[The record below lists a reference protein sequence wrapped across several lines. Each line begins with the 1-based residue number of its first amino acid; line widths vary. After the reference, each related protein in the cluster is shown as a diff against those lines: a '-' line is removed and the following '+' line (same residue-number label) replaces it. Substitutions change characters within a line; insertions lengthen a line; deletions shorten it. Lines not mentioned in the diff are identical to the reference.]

1 MASSFEVSATRLRVA
16 AALAPLVAELV
27 AGLRDG
33 LDRRKI
39 GLEGAA

>member
-1 MASSFEVSATRLRVA
+1 MASSFEVSAWVA